1 MFDVRQT
8 QDFREWLDDL
18 RDKRA
23 VEAIALRILRLQSG
37 LFGDVKFFSG
47 IGELR
52 IHYGPGYRV
61 YFAQRQKLVVVL
73 LCGGGKDSQLRDIRK
88 ARQLVAGL
96 EEF

>member
-1 MFDVRQT
+1 MFEVRQT
-8 QDFREWLDDL
+8 QDFKAWLDGL

-37 LFGDVKFFSG
+37 LFGDAKFFSG

-52 IHYGPGYRV
+52 IHHGPGYRV
-61 YFAQRQKLVVVL
+61 YFVQRHKLVVVL
-73 LCGGGKDSQLRDIRK
+73 LCAGDKGSQLRDIRK
-88 ARQLVAGL
+88 ARELADGL